1 MTNYDLIDYMGKF
14 NLPIIISTGMWTDQE
29 ILNAT
34 KYFKDNNYDYSLL
47 LSNTTYPC
55 PFEDIN
61 INYLEKLKKY
71 SKIVGYSGHERGIF
85 IK

>member
-34 KYFKDNNYDYSLL
+34 KWTL
-47 LSNTTYPC
+47 
-55 PFEDIN
+55 
-61 INYLEKLKKY
+61 
-71 SKIVGYSGHERGIF
+71 
-85 IK
+85 